1 MTQHNDCMRACVIQ
15 HMCTSVCTIIPFHLL
30 YFPLHFSRAAF
41 IFWCITQLCLS
52 CSDSQWKRNGE
63 HPHSNKEAFKQNNNP
78 PQWLASSVQYVNLV
92 SKDVLH
98 FKTKQLKPAI
108 VTVWAFP
115 VEFTAC
121 FSAANLVGTV
131 CIKTTLHTRAVQ
143 NKLPFPFF
151 HIFFVLVKPQHQYYL
166 YILDK

>member
-1 MTQHNDCMRACVIQ
+1 
-15 HMCTSVCTIIPFHLL
+15 MCDPTYVHFCLYNYPFSSTLFSTSFQPCCFHILVHHTAVL
-30 YFPLHFSRAAF
+30 KLQRQPV
-41 IFWCITQLCLS
+41 
-52 CSDSQWKRNGE
+52 KK

-121 FSAANLVGTV
+121 FPAANLVGTV